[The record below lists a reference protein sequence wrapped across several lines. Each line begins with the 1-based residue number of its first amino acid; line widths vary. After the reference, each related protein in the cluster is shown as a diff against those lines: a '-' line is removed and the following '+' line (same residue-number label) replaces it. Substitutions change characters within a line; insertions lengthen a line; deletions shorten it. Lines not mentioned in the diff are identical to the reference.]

1 VDGSAILANFTK
13 ILKLVQKGLAGSP
26 AIPMFAAPK
35 RGTRVSGEATY
46 PSRDNRIFF
55 MSRIKTHVKKGDQ
68 VEIIAGNHKGKR
80 GTVLLVNAEKGK
92 VTVEG
97 GRPIIKAVKPTE
109 AEPNGG
115 LKTIDGTVH
124 ISNVKKVG

>member
-1 VDGSAILANFTK
+1 
-13 ILKLVQKGLAGSP
+13 
-26 AIPMFAAPK
+26 
-35 RGTRVSGEATY
+35 
-46 PSRDNRIFF
+46 

-80 GTVLLVNAEKGK
+80 GTVLLVNAAKGK

-97 GRPIIKAVKPTE
+97 ARPMIKATKPTE
-109 AEPNGG
+109 AEPTGG
-115 LKTIDGTVH
+115 LKTLDGPVH

>member
-1 VDGSAILANFTK
+1 
-13 ILKLVQKGLAGSP
+13 
-26 AIPMFAAPK
+26 
-35 RGTRVSGEATY
+35 
-46 PSRDNRIFF
+46 

-80 GTVLLVNAEKGK
+80 GTVLLVKADKGQ
-92 VTVEG
+92 VVVEG
-97 GRPIIKAVKPTE
+97 GRPMKKATKPTE

-115 LKTIDGTVH
+115 LKSIDGPVH

>member
-1 VDGSAILANFTK
+1 
-13 ILKLVQKGLAGSP
+13 
-26 AIPMFAAPK
+26 
-35 RGTRVSGEATY
+35 
-46 PSRDNRIFF
+46 

-80 GTVLLVNAEKGK
+80 GTVLLVNAAKGK

-97 GRPIIKAVKPTE
+97 GRPIIKATKPTE
-109 AEPNGG
+109 ADPNGG
-115 LKTIDGTVH
+115 LKTIDGGIH

>member
-1 VDGSAILANFTK
+1 
-13 ILKLVQKGLAGSP
+13 
-26 AIPMFAAPK
+26 
-35 RGTRVSGEATY
+35 
-46 PSRDNRIFF
+46 

-80 GTVLLVNAEKGK
+80 GTVLLVNAAKGQ
-92 VTVEG
+92 VVVEG
-97 GRPIIKAVKPTE
+97 GRTVQKAAKPTE

-115 LKTIDGTVH
+115 LKTVDAPVH